1 MLPDSK
7 RGKTMADR
15 KKYYFEVAHEN
26 GLINKETNLTKSQA
40 KALHDYHVKNMVV
53 LKVKRVSYGLK
64 QG

>member
-1 MLPDSK
+1 MTK
-7 RGKTMADR
+7 K

-53 LKVKRVSYGLK
+53 LKVKRVSYGSK

>member
-1 MLPDSK
+1 
-7 RGKTMADR
+7 MADR